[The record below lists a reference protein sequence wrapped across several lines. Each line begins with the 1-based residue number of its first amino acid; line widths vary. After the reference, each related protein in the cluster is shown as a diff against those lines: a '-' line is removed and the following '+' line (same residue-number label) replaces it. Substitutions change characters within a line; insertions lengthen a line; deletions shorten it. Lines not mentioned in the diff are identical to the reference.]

1 MTKLESAQATASMQ
15 SVVPTLTS
23 LFELHNGIS
32 YLKKKT
38 INALQYLEKSIIFLC
53 PHHIRNCTSRSLRNS
68 LSAMPNPCGSP
79 NPSPDFTTK
88 SNCG

>member
-38 INALQYLEKSIIFLC
+38 INALQYL
-53 PHHIRNCTSRSLRNS
+53 
-68 LSAMPNPCGSP
+68 
-79 NPSPDFTTK
+79 
-88 SNCG
+88 